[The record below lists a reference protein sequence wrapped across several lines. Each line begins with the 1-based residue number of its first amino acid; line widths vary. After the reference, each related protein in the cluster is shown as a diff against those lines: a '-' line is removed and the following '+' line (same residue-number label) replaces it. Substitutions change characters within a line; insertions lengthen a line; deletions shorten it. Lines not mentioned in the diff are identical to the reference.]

1 MVFFAGLPGTGK
13 SLLIRDLAHLAS
25 RAGRASHLLQWDVA
39 RPVFEAS
46 EAGRRYPLV
55 DGVTHVVIRK
65 AVGWWARRALVAW
78 ECEVRR
84 RRGAETSGETARK
97 SAHAGPGEDFLVGE
111 TPFIGG
117 RLVELARREDDD
129 AEPLLS
135 AASCR
140 FVIPV
145 PSRAVREFLEAE
157 RERRARRPLH
167 AREREDAP
175 PHVLRALWRD
185 VARIAGDL
193 GVTSS
198 ASGADTPYDPT
209 AYRRVYEKVLR
220 GRHVESISVE
230 TVLPTSQISVYDVKV
245 PYREL
250 TPAPGD
256 VAALIADVEA
266 RYPDLATLERECDRW
281 WEV

>member
-1 MVFFAGLPGTGK
+1 
-13 SLLIRDLAHLAS
+13 
-25 RAGRASHLLQWDVA
+25 
-39 RPVFEAS
+39 
-46 EAGRRYPLV
+46 
-55 DGVTHVVIRK
+55 
-65 AVGWWARRALVAW
+65 
-78 ECEVRR
+78 
-84 RRGAETSGETARK
+84 
-97 SAHAGPGEDFLVGE
+97 
-111 TPFIGG
+111 
-117 RLVELARREDDD
+117 
-129 AEPLLS
+129 
-135 AASCR
+135 
-140 FVIPV
+140 VIPV